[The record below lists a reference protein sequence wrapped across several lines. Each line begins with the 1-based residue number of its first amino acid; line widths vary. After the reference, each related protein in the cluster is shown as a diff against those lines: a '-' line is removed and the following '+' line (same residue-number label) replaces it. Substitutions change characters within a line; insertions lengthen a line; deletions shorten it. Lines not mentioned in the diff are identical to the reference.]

1 MSTGP
6 EGENKS
12 EYIRI
17 LEQRRVEGV
26 ILMGSMFATE
36 QIKEAIQRHLSKVPV
51 VIVNGYLDL
60 PNVSGVLIDAGVG
73 KCADLLISKGKKKLA
88 FVLDQ
93 PSPANLRKQ
102 QGFCD
107 AVLRH
112 GASRED
118 LLLYEAEESSVQGG
132 YDVTVRILREH
143 PDVQGIIYSIDL
155 VAVGGIRAAH
165 DLGVNVPE
173 QLGIIGVDSSIY
185 GEICMPKLTTLNNK
199 LEEVSEIAATILR
212 EGLEGKVQNRKLM
225 MFSEIIER
233 ESS

>member
-1 MSTGP
+1 M
-6 EGENKS
+6 
-12 EYIRI
+12 
-17 LEQRRVEGV
+17 
-26 ILMGSMFATE
+26 
-36 QIKEAIQRHLSKVPV
+36 
-51 VIVNGYLDL
+51 IVNGYLDL
-60 PNVSGVLIDAGVG
+60 PNVSGVLIDEDAGVG

-155 VAVGGIRAAH
+155 V
-165 DLGVNVPE
+165 
-173 QLGIIGVDSSIY
+173 
-185 GEICMPKLTTLNNK
+185 GES
-199 LEEVSEIAATILR
+199 VR
-212 EGLEGKVQNRKLM
+212 LM
-225 MFSEIIER
+225 IWV
-233 ESS
+233 